1 MRWTVSSFFAST
13 TNLNFND
20 INLDLF
26 MFTRGLTYTYV
37 SPTDH
42 AIFGEPL
49 FIQNLVYICELLITL
64 EYWYILPLK
73 NFVTKLPKMGMT
85 L

>member
-1 MRWTVSSFFAST
+1 M
-13 TNLNFND
+13 FNGG
-20 INLDLF
+20 F
-26 MFTRGLTYTYV
+26 TYV
-37 SPTDH
+37 TATDH
-42 AIFGEPL
+42 ATSGEPL